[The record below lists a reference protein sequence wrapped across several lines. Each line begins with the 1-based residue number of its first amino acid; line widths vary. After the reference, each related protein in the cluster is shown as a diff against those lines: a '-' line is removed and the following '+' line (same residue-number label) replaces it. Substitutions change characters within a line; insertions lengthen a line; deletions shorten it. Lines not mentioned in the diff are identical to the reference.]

1 MNKHSFRLAR
11 ASTAA
16 LAAFVGMLTV
26 QPGYALGTI
35 AGTDIDNQATV
46 NYDIGGSPGSAVS
59 NTVTVTVVEVLDVDV
74 TLLSG
79 TASVPSP
86 SSNEELLF
94 VVTNIGNGSEAI
106 TLNINNGLTASDDFN
121 PVAATPAAIYFD
133 TDSSGDFSVGDAA
146 YDPLNKPVLAPDGS
160 IDVLLVNDIP
170 AGELDGATGQ
180 SELSAAAETGSGS
193 PGDRFPGLGDGGLD
207 AIVGTTGADDA
218 EIGTYII
225 GDITLAVVKSAI
237 VADPFGGTDP
247 VPGATITYTIV
258 VTPTGTD
265 AAANAV
271 FVDPIPA
278 NTTYLANSITLN
290 AAAITD
296 IADGDVGE
304 YIAAPTPQVSV
315 GLGDLT
321 GASGAQTIEF
331 TVTID

>member
-1 MNKHSFRLAR
+1 MGLLGAKISF
-11 ASTAA
+11 
-16 LAAFVGMLTV
+16 
-26 QPGYALGTI
+26 ALGTI

-46 NYDIGGSPGSAVS
+46 NFDIGGSPGSAVS
-59 NTVTVTVVEVLDVDV
+59 NTVTVTVAEVLDVDV

-94 VVTNIGNGSEAI
+94 VVTNTGNGTEGVALAI
-106 TLNINNGLTASDDFN
+106 DNALTGSDDFN
-121 PVAATPAAIYFD
+121 PVAAAPAAIYFD
-133 TDSSGDFSVGDAA
+133 TDGSGDFSAGDTA
-146 YDPLNKPVLAPDGS
+146 YDPLNNPVLAPDAS

-170 AGELDGATGQ
+170 AGELDGATGF
-180 SELSAAAETGSGS
+180 SELSAVAETGSGA

-218 EIGTYII
+218 ETGTYII
-225 GDITLAVVKSAI
+225 GDITIAVVKSAT

-247 VPGATITYTIV
+247 VPGAEITYTIV

-265 AAANAV
+265 TAANAV

-290 AAAITD
+290 AAALTD

-315 GLGDLT
+315 AFGDLT
-321 GASGAQTIEF
+321 GASGAQTIVF